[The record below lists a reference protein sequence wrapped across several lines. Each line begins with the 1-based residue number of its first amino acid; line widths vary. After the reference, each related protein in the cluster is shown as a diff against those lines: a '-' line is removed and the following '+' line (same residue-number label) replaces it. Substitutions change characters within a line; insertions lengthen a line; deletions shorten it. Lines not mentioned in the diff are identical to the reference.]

1 MPLFRLASII
11 ALTLTITAC
20 ASRHEFA
27 CKREEQLLTNDLLY
41 FGRAKVN
48 GSVTPEEWAQFLKDT
63 VTPRFPQ
70 GLTAW
75 PASGQWR
82 APDGFV
88 VREDSYV
95 LNLVHPADE
104 ASETGVLEVIA
115 TYKSQFQQ
123 LAVLRVRANVCASV

>member
-1 MPLFRLASII
+1 MRLFRLASII
-11 ALTLTITAC
+11 ALALTIAAC

-27 CKREEQLLTNDLLY
+27 CKHGEQLLTNDLLY
-41 FGRAKVN
+41 FGRAKAN
-48 GSVTPEEWAQFLKDT
+48 GTVTPEEWAQFLRDT
-63 VTPRFPQ
+63 VTRLFPR

-82 APDGFV
+82 APDGLV
-88 VREDSYV
+88 VREDSYI

-104 ASETGVLEVIA
+104 ASQTGVLEVIA

-123 LAVLRVRANVCASV
+123 VAVLRVRANVCASV